1 MRALPGCCML
11 ATVWWGWT
19 VWPVR
24 AGSSTPSRCVCW
36 IPSQEHW
43 GRWTSPSTWPSGW
56 YSDRRNTYIH
66 LKHTVDWLEFKKKRI
81 VQHLFSSTIST
92 LDLTCLNRTITSQ
105 LVHLWV
111 FLLLDV
117 GQGYFVFGDSNFA
130 HQLFSY
136 WFLYIGIFFMYTSD
150 LDTLCVFYII

>member
-1 MRALPGCCML
+1 MHFQVAVCWLPSDGGEQCDQSGL
-11 ATVWWGWT
+11 AVPHPAG
-19 VWPVR
+19 VS
-24 AGSSTPSRCVCW
+24 AGSHHRSIEDSEHPLPPGPQVGTQTEETHTFISNILW
-36 IPSQEHW
+36 I
-43 GRWTSPSTWPSGW
+43 GL
-56 YSDRRNTYIH
+56 NF
-66 LKHTVDWLEFKKKRI
+66 LKRI

-136 WFLYIGIFFMYTSD
+136 WFLYIGIFFMHTSD
-150 LDTLCVFYII
+150 LDTLRVFYII